1 MKNILI
7 VLILFS
13 SKLFSQQL
21 DVTEKILKNGL
32 KIILVE
38 NHTVPNVCL
47 SVGYHVGSRNERFG
61 ITGIS
66 HLFEHMMFNG
76 SSKYKP
82 TEFDKI
88 LESGGGYSNAFTS
101 NDITFYYEEFN
112 SDLLEKVFDLES
124 DRIRSLKLD
133 DANVEQERGI
143 VKEERRLRTDNS
155 PQGKMWEDL
164 YAAAFVG
171 HPYHNPVVGWMKDL
185 DNISLDDCK
194 DYFRIYYAPNN
205 ATLTLVGDFKTE
217 KALPLIEKYFADIP
231 PAEKPRNVNDAEP
244 AQEGEKELN

>member
-1 MKNILI
+1 M
-7 VLILFS
+7 
-13 SKLFSQQL
+13 
-21 DVTEKILKNGL
+21 
-32 KIILVE
+32 
-38 NHTVPNVCL
+38 
-47 SVGYHVGSRNERFG
+47 
-61 ITGIS
+61 
-66 HLFEHMMFNG
+66 
-76 SSKYKP
+76 
-82 TEFDKI
+82 
-88 LESGGGYSNAFTS
+88 
-101 NDITFYYEEFN
+101 
-112 SDLLEKVFDLES
+112 EKVFDLES

-217 KALPLIEKYFADIP
+217 KLCH
-231 PAEKPRNVNDAEP
+231 
-244 AQEGEKELN
+244 